1 METISGKNINLDLS
15 VTALEPL
22 IDFHDIAWALS
33 RLPRYAGH
41 TIDKHPYNVAD
52 HSILVY
58 KLYKG
63 FCNQN
68 ELGKLLNDVR
78 LNNVCLSE
86 LNIPKNINKLLFL
99 LHDAHEYLT
108 SDIPSDI
115 KKQIIKNENKDINS
129 KNNIGVIK
137 SIENKIDSAIAIK
150 LGLSGQVFIEKKDI
164 IKIFDNIAFKIESY
178 YFLHSRGVNFKEVTI
193 DNKKLLFT
201 TIKKTKSNI
210 KSYNKFIKILN
221 KELNHV

>member
-1 METISGKNINLDLS
+1 METISGKNIKLDLS
-15 VTALEPL
+15 ATELSTL

-68 ELGKLLNDVR
+68 ELGELLNDVK
-78 LNNVCLSE
+78 LNNVSLSS

-115 KKQIIKNENKDINS
+115 KKQISKNETDKV
-129 KNNIGVIK
+129 GVIK
-137 SIENKIDSAIAIK
+137 SIENKIDSAIAIN
-150 LGLSGQVFIEKKDI
+150 LGLSGQIFTENKDI

-201 TIKKTKSNI
+201 TIKKPKSNI
-210 KSYNKFIKILN
+210 KSYNKFIKILK

>member
-1 METISGKNINLDLS
+1 METISGKNIKLDLS
-15 VTALEPL
+15 VTELSTL

-68 ELGKLLNDVR
+68 ELGELLNDVK
-78 LNNVCLSE
+78 LNNVSLSS

-115 KKQIIKNENKDINS
+115 KKQISKNETDKV
-129 KNNIGVIK
+129 GVIK
-137 SIENKIDSAIAIK
+137 SIENKIDSAIAIN
-150 LGLSGQVFIEKKDI
+150 LGLSGQIFTENKDI

-201 TIKKTKSNI
+201 TIKKPKSNI
-210 KSYNKFIKILN
+210 KSYNKFIKILK